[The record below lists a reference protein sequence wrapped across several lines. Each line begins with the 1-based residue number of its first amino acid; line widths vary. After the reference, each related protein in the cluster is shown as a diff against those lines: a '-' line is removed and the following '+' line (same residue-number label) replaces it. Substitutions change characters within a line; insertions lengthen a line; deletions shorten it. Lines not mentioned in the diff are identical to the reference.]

1 MGFILP
7 STWTAE
13 HVRPCGRPPS
23 SSCSLLSPSE
33 GHGSEGGRRE
43 GGQVLRPNYT
53 CSSFVLSWLE
63 LPVGGGRRLRVG
75 EKKEEEKEGRK
86 EGRKE
91 GAKGKSWGIDRTN
104 NEVWGGKGEAEKVG
118 TANNGRREERG
129 DEGMWNSTYRIQG
142 LNLPR
147 WISGVIDFT
156 NQHSITIHPSEEDPS
171 IRNYQCDAERLE

>member
-86 EGRKE
+86 EGRS
-91 GAKGKSWGIDRTN
+91 KGQKLGNRPNQQRGVGRERERQRRSDRRTMD
-104 NEVWGGKGEAEKVG
+104 
-118 TANNGRREERG
+118 EERRG
-129 DEGMWNSTYRIQG
+129 GMKVCGIVHIASRG
-142 LNLPR
+142 
-147 WISGVIDFT
+147 
-156 NQHSITIHPSEEDPS
+156 SICPAGFPG
-171 IRNYQCDAERLE
+171 